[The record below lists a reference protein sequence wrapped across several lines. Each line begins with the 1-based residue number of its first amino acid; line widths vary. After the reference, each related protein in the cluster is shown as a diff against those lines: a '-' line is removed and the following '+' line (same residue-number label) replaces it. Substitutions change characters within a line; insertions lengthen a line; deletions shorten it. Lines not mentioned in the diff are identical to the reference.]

1 MGHRRLSH
9 GPECYATMQGNG
21 HGDSTERLAQV
32 HRLATELAARVRYA
46 QIVEREVPPE
56 QIAAL
61 VAAARLLQE
70 RGEPWPPL
78 VGEVL
83 QRVVEDMERQD
94 LSDDEAQKP
103 ETPAPS
109 GFVRFGRSFR
119 RDRKPTTEVEP
130 T

>member
-1 MGHRRLSH
+1 MR
-9 GPECYATMQGNG
+9 ATMQGHG
-21 HGDSTERLAQV
+21 HGDAAERLAQV

-46 QIVEREVPPE
+46 QIVDRAVPPD

-83 QRVVEDMERQD
+83 QRVVEAMEEPSPSGD
-94 LSDDEAQKP
+94 GEPPADP
-103 ETPAPS
+103 PAPAGLS
-109 GFVRFGRSFR
+109 RLGRVFR
-119 RDRKPTTEVEP
+119 RERKARPDPEQT
-130 T
+130 